1 MRVKRRGVSLIELLI
16 FVINVGVAVSI
27 ADGVRR
33 VGGGWFAIPVG
44 IAVYFMILSFWF
56 KLADISWP
64 DSPDR
69 CESGKCDLYSCY
81 NVLIGLLG
89 GRYSIRYF
97 KCGCGDEYLL
107 YGNKFFA
114 KIREDG
120 SLEPYKKH
128 TCFSFLPFVDWYK
141 DDGRKSG
148 VNDYKFDPELLD
160 RLRQG
165 IEKDMEI
172 E

>member
-1 MRVKRRGVSLIELLI
+1 MSVKRRGLTLIELLF
-16 FVINVGVAVSI
+16 FVFNVGVAISI
-27 ADGVRR
+27 ADGVRH

-44 IAVYFMILSFWF
+44 ITVYVMMIGLWLSLF
-56 KLADISWP
+56 KLLDYIFP
-64 DSPDR
+64 GPPEH
-69 CESGKCDLYSCY
+69 CESGKCRLFSCY
-81 NVLIGLLG
+81 HVRIGLDGVFAIL
-89 GRYSIRYF
+89 YF
-97 KCGCGDEYLL
+97 KCRYGYEYLD

-120 SLEPYKKH
+120 SLEPYKKMVPY
-128 TCFSFLPFVDWYK
+128 LGWYK

-165 IEKDMEI
+165 IEKDVEI